1 MQKCIYPSQNLVFKG
16 VGGGSGQKKIKIS
29 HLNIF
34 SYLDYGEA
42 NAFYGIGKKYSG
54 AEI

>member
-1 MQKCIYPSQNLVFKG
+1 M
-16 VGGGSGQKKIKIS
+16 GGASGQKKMKLS

-42 NAFYGIGKKYSG
+42 NAFYGIEKKYSG